1 METLLCHLT
10 SIRRLH
16 WWQCLC
22 HGKYKLRILQKSIV
36 FPAGSTGCKMV
47 LFLSEFTIF
56 SHVLFASINVFKF
69 PCYLSEN
76 RSYVGSIGAVPAA
89 RLGIC
94 VTEGSCEMLVGSAAS
109 AISTVYS
116 SCFDLFVGKSWIL
129 CGKCLWVIHADMLA
143 SGSARD
149 WKWEFRPVFSQDCL
163 WLVVD
168 EWNGKI

>member
-1 METLLCHLT
+1 
-10 SIRRLH
+10 
-16 WWQCLC
+16 
-22 HGKYKLRILQKSIV
+22 
-36 FPAGSTGCKMV
+36 MV

-89 RLGIC
+89 TLGIC

-116 SCFDLFVGKSWIL
+116 SCFICWKKLDS
-129 CGKCLWVIHADMLA
+129 LWKMSV
-143 SGSARD
+143 SNPR
-149 WKWEFRPVFSQDCL
+149 
-163 WLVVD
+163 
-168 EWNGKI
+168 